1 MGPPSIGSQ
10 SAAAAAILSG
20 SMRLSKKKSIGAKLR
35 SWRVSIPRARA
46 HNLGTI
52 EAVDAKRWRGRRE
65 QNATNAVERHENC
78 RDFKGRALAHN
89 VRDEGVAGSNPAT
102 PTNDNNGLAKSRNF
116 APINRPINQADLD
129 FVRPTRPVENAWP
142 TFAWWS
148 G

>member
-65 QNATNAVERHENC
+65 QNATNATRIAEI
-78 RDFKGRALAHN
+78 
-89 VRDEGVAGSNPAT
+89 
-102 PTNDNNGLAKSRNF
+102 SR
-116 APINRPINQADLD
+116 
-129 FVRPTRPVENAWP
+129 
-142 TFAWWS
+142 
-148 G
+148 GGH